1 MTASCVLAASVQ
13 LRQRQR
19 GRRQLEAGAL
29 PPQHQLPPGRVPRVA
44 RLMALAIKLDGL
56 VRGGVV
62 RDYAALARLGH
73 VSRAR
78 ITQIMNLLLL
88 APDIQEDL
96 LFLPQTQRGRDPIR
110 LRQLQ
115 AIALVPDWKVQRPRW
130 RRLLACALPS
140 ERAPSCSCSRPDR
153 LAPPRLLWRSSASR
167 GSDSSSPQP
176 RTQETPHDRFEL
188 PAAGN
193 NQHTDVCDQ
202 PAAWPAQLVW
212 PAPPQPRG
220 LA

>member
-88 APDIQEDL
+88 APDIQEEL
-96 LFLPQTQRGRDPIR
+96 LFLPQTLRGRDPIQ

-115 AIALVPDWKVQRPRW
+115 ALALLLDWNAQRPRW
-130 RRLLACALPS
+130 RRLL
-140 ERAPSCSCSRPDR
+140 
-153 LAPPRLLWRSSASR
+153 LASA
-167 GSDSSSPQP
+167 QP
-176 RTQETPHDRFEL
+176 R
-188 PAAGN
+188 
-193 NQHTDVCDQ
+193 
-202 PAAWPAQLVW
+202 
-212 PAPPQPRG
+212 
-220 LA
+220 